1 MFVMEEITL
10 DKIDIIR
17 QRTGL
22 SYAEAKQL
30 LEKNGGNMVDA
41 LIDYEGSQK
50 SFRQNVT
57 DTGNEVIDTVKN
69 IIEKGNVTRVKVKK
83 DNRTVVDMPVN
94 AAVIAGGIG
103 MFYPVL
109 LGLGAVTAIASK
121 VTIEIERP
129 DGRVEVVNDF
139 IKENAQNFKGKT
151 EEFVKNAAD
160 KTENVAQ
167 NMADK
172 AEDVIN
178 NIKDDIKNR

>member
-1 MFVMEEITL
+1 
-10 DKIDIIR
+10 
-17 QRTGL
+17 
-22 SYAEAKQL
+22 
-30 LEKNGGNMVDA
+30 
-41 LIDYEGSQK
+41 
-50 SFRQNVT
+50 
-57 DTGNEVIDTVKN
+57 
-69 IIEKGNVTRVKVKK
+69 
-83 DNRTVVDMPVN
+83 
-94 AAVIAGGIG
+94 
-103 MFYPVL
+103 VL

-178 NIKDDIKNR
+178 NIKDDMKNR

>member
-1 MFVMEEITL
+1 MMEEITL
-10 DKIDIIR
+10 EEIDIIR

-22 SYAEAKQL
+22 GYAEAKQL
-30 LEKNGGNMVDA
+30 LEKNEGNIVDS

-50 SFRQNVT
+50 SFRQNVSE
-57 DTGNEVIDTVKN
+57 TGNEIIDSVKG

-83 DNRTVVDMPVN
+83 DSRTLVDIPVN

-103 MFYPVL
+103 VFYPVL

-139 IKENAQNFKGKT
+139 VKENAQSFKDKT
-151 EEFVKNAAD
+151 EGFVKKAAD
-160 KTENVAQ
+160 KTEDIVG

-178 NIKDDIKNR
+178 NIKNDIDNRK